1 MNSTRDH
8 QRNNHQRKE
17 DRRTFLKQM
26 ATVAGSAPLAGTL
39 IGVTEASAQTEA
51 SPPKQA
57 SAHETERLAA
67 YAAAM
72 RYEDLPPEVVQ
83 RAKDCIIDAVATIS
97 YGAELPWSK
106 MILAYAQA
114 YNNGGEAKSAVLGTG
129 ALKLNAPG
137 AAFVNGAFGHAFE
150 LDATTEPNSG
160 THPSATLFTS
170 ALAVGQERGLSG
182 RDLVTAFVAGGEAM
196 YRIGYATKHS
206 NETRGFHAPGTT
218 GPFGAAVA
226 VGRIREFDAAK
237 MTNALGIAGSLACG
251 LLEFVSAGNGAMVK
265 RLHLGRAAESGVL
278 AATLASEGFTGP
290 TTVLE
295 GEFGFL
301 RVYCNEWDLAQLTRG
316 FNTEYF
322 TKNITMKRYACHMTA
337 QNPVEATE
345 DLRNQHKFSAADIGS
360 ILIAGDDRVAT
371 RNNIPAPEDTMLAQ
385 YSVPFSVALSL
396 YRDAR
401 DPRSFNDEAVI
412 HDKAILDLASRIKSV
427 RATNQSRQD
436 TTATVTIRLK
446 DGREVTQKVS
456 YFKGTAERPL
466 DQGDLK
472 EKFMLMTANRDRAKM
487 ETMFARLQHLET
499 EKSLDWITV

>member
-1 MNSTRDH
+1 
-8 QRNNHQRKE
+8 
-17 DRRTFLKQM
+17 
-26 ATVAGSAPLAGTL
+26 
-39 IGVTEASAQTEA
+39 
-51 SPPKQA
+51 
-57 SAHETERLAA
+57 
-67 YAAAM
+67 
-72 RYEDLPPEVVQ
+72 VVQ

-106 MILAYAQA
+106 MIIAYAQR
-114 YNNGGEAKSAVLGTG
+114 YGSGGESVILGTG
-129 ALKLNAPG
+129 GLKVNAP
-137 AAFVNGAFGHAFE
+137 AAALANGALGHAFE

-170 ALAVGQERGLSG
+170 ALAVAQEHGLGG
-182 RDLVTAFVAGGEAM
+182 RDLLTAFVAGGEVM

-226 VGRIREFDAAK
+226 VGRLRQFDAGK
-237 MTNALGIAGSLACG
+237 MTNALGLAGSLACG

-278 AATLASEGFTGP
+278 AATLAGEGFTGP
-290 TTVLE
+290 STVLE

-301 RVYCNEWDLAQLTRG
+301 HVYCNEWDLAALTRDLG
-316 FNTEYF
+316 TDFL

-337 QNPVEATE
+337 QNPVEATQ
-345 DLRNQHKFSAADIGS
+345 DLRAEHKFSAADVGS

-371 RNNIPAPEDTMLAQ
+371 RNNIPAPDDKMMAQ

-401 DPRSFNDEAVI
+401 DPRSYDDGVVR
-412 HDKAILDLASRIKSV
+412 DGAILDLASRIKST
-427 RATNQSRQD
+427 RALDQGRQD

-446 DGREVTQKVS
+446 DGREVSRRVAS
-456 YFKGTAERPL
+456 FKGTPARPL
-466 DQGDLK
+466 DQAELK
-472 EKFMLMTANRDRAKM
+472 EKFMLMTRHRDRSKM
-487 ETMFARLQHLET
+487 EAMFERLQHIEGEKTLEWV
-499 EKSLDWITV
+499 SL

>member
-1 MNSTRDH
+1 MTSENQHNESR
-8 QRNNHQRKE
+8 QG
-17 DRRTFLKQM
+17 RRTFLKQM
-26 ATVAGSAPLAGTL
+26 AVAGGAPLAMLGAPAAL
-39 IGVTEASAQTEA
+39 AQSEPA
-51 SPPKQA
+51 QPKQA
-57 SAHETERLAA
+57 TAHETERLAT
-67 YAAAM
+67 YAAAV

-97 YGAELPWSK
+97 YGAELPWSR
-106 MILAYAQA
+106 MIIAYAQA
-114 YNNGGEAKSAVLGTG
+114 YGSGGEAKSAILGTG
-129 ALKLNAPG
+129 GLKLNAP
-137 AAFVNGAFGHAFE
+137 AAALANGALGHAFE

-218 GPFGAAVA
+218 GPFGAGVAVA
-226 VGRIREFDAAK
+226 HMRRFDAGK
-237 MTNALGIAGSLACG
+237 MTNVLGIAGSLACG

-278 AATLASEGFTGP
+278 AATLAGEGFTGP
-290 TTVLE
+290 STVLE

-316 FNTEYF
+316 LGSEYF

-337 QNPVEATE
+337 QNPVEAMD
-345 DLRNQHKFSAADIGS
+345 DLRAQHKFSAADIGS
-360 ILIAGDDRVAT
+360 VVVAGDERVAT
-371 RNNIPAPEDTMLAQ
+371 RNNIPAPEDKMMAQ

-401 DPRSFNDEAVI
+401 DPRSFNDDAVI
-412 HDKAILDLASRIKSV
+412 RDPAILNLASRVKAI

-436 TTATVTIRLK
+436 TTATVTVKLK
-446 DGREVTQKVS
+446 DGRELSQKVS

-466 DQGDLK
+466 DQADLK

-487 ETMFARLQHLET
+487 EAMFARLQHLET
-499 EKSLDWITV
+499 EKTLDWLEV